1 MSNSVSDLEKLKGM
15 LRQSGAH
22 KADDAAARELLE
34 AIEAAAETELAHQD
48 PDSADTTRQTGTKKN
63 R

>member
-15 LRQSGAH
+15 LRQSGAS
-22 KADDAAARELLE
+22 KADDAAARELLD
-34 AIEAAAETELAHQD
+34 AIEAAAQSELARQD
-48 PDSADTTRQTGTKKN
+48 PDNAHTTRQTGTKKN